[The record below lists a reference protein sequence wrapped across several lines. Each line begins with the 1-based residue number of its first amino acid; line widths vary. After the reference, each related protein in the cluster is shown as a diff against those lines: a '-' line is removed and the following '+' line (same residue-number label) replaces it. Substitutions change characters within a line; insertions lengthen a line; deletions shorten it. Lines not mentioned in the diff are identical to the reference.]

1 MLSTVSL
8 KLQAAL
14 HERRTQHSLRT
25 KNLKLQTAM
34 KKTGTMTTQWL
45 WLTNLKWL

>member
-1 MLSTVSL
+1 MNL

-14 HERRTQHSLRT
+14 HERRAQHSLRT

-34 KKTGTMTTQWL
+34 NTTGTMATQWL
-45 WLTNLKWL
+45 GLTNLKWL